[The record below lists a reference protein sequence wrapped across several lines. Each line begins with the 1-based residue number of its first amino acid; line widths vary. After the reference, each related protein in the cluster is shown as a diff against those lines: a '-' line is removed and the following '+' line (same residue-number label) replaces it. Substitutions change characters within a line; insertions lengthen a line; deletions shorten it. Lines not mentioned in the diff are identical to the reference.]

1 MPDSD
6 TSKRS
11 RYGPIWARLDQTPH
25 SEQPALSRE
34 QIVRAAIALADAEG
48 LKALSMRRV
57 AARLGVGTMS
67 LYWHVPSKDDLLDLV
82 RDKIMGEVELPPEP
96 AGNWRADLRL
106 IAHQTR
112 AAFLRHPW
120 FGDILTGRPPLG
132 PNTLHHVEF
141 SLAAIDGLGLDL
153 RSIVSVLATV
163 DSYVYGFVRRE
174 LAEQETIRAMSST
187 EEDWQATL
195 APYVKSIFDSGDY
208 PRLARFIFAEE
219 LRVSEEHFA
228 FGLECILDGI
238 AARLPGD

>member
-1 MPDSD
+1 MG
-6 TSKRS
+6 RES
-11 RYGPIWARLDQTPH
+11 RAEH
-25 SEQPALSRE
+25 PALSRE
-34 QIVRAAIALADAEG
+34 QIVQAAIAVADSEG

-57 AARLGVGTMS
+57 AARLRVGTMS

-82 RDKIMGEVELPPEP
+82 RDEIMGEVELPPEP
-96 AGNWRADLRL
+96 SGDWRADLRL

-112 AAFLRHPW
+112 TALLRHPW
-120 FGDILTGRPPLG
+120 FGEILTGRPSLG

-153 RSIVSVLATV
+153 RSVVSALTTV

-174 LAEQETIRAMSST
+174 LAEQETIRAISST
-187 EEDWQATL
+187 EEDWQAAL
-195 APYVKSIFDSGDY
+195 APYVKSIFDSGKY
-208 PRLARFIFAEE
+208 PRLTRLILTEE
-219 LRVSEEHFA
+219 AKVSEEHFD